1 MHAAGGSS
9 TLSMYVNIMHVPARC
24 CSVTAGVWGAL
35 EPMRGIYISL
45 LVVFALTYMCR
56 SPCGVASE
64 QTVAFATTDSSA
76 GAAAANSA
84 HTTTLAN
91 PNAPDFAWQRGYSWY
106 PDTPGQYPAGKMD
119 WYYSSGGLYD
129 QAHHSNAQVHT
140 STLANPNSSDF
151 AWQRGYSWYPDTP
164 GQYPAGKMDWY
175 YSSGGLYDQ
184 AHHSQLAVLPTTEG
198 PSEKPKETKPTPAN
212 PGHLLMCGH
221 AIVLGAVEATGKL
234 VVTGKI
240 ECFTEDLKAAAKE
253 AASVGSPVGGF
264 IMREHIL
271 KEEAASA

>member
-1 MHAAGGSS
+1 
-9 TLSMYVNIMHVPARC
+9 
-24 CSVTAGVWGAL
+24 
-35 EPMRGIYISL
+35 
-45 LVVFALTYMCR
+45 
-56 SPCGVASE
+56 
-64 QTVAFATTDSSA
+64 
-76 GAAAANSA
+76 
-84 HTTTLAN
+84 
-91 PNAPDFAWQRGYSWY
+91 
-106 PDTPGQYPAGKMD
+106 
-119 WYYSSGGLYD
+119 
-129 QAHHSNAQVHT
+129 
-140 STLANPNSSDF
+140 
-151 AWQRGYSWYPDTP
+151 
-164 GQYPAGKMDWY
+164 MDWY